1 LSKNVLLRR
10 ELQSLKDRSKEWK
23 KLELAKLKT
32 QRELKDSYAE
42 LTHNTQLEKLKEQ
55 INQKN
60 E

>member
-1 LSKNVLLRR
+1 MSKNVLLRR

-23 KLELAKLKT
+23 KLELTKLKT